1 MEPLEGKQ
9 WKADAELARVHP
21 AWPPLLDNV
30 RHPMVGSYYEAEL
43 NDMTEWKLEVSDQRF
58 GIWPARGHE
67 MTNLTN
73 TAARGIISEPKI
85 AEEVERETAT
95 LVESNNGLRK
105 KLRTSTETQLFL

>member
-1 MEPLEGKQ
+1 
-9 WKADAELARVHP
+9 
-21 AWPPLLDNV
+21 
-30 RHPMVGSYYEAEL
+30 
-43 NDMTEWKLEVSDQRF
+43 
-58 GIWPARGHE
+58 